1 MNHMTAEL
9 TMWSWSLAAGCAI
22 GAVFFGGLW
31 WTVRLCMTARQPAFW
46 IIGSLLL
53 RMGIALS
60 GFYVVAS
67 GDWTRLLA
75 CLCGFMLARL
85 VVTRLTR
92 QPSSA
97 PSAVNRQAGAARE
110 ASNAP

>member
-9 TMWSWSLAAGCAI
+9 TTWAWSLAAGCGI

-31 WTVRLCMTARQPAFW
+31 WTVRLCMTARQPALW

-60 GFYVVAS
+60 GFYFVAS

-75 CLCGFMLARL
+75 CVCGFILARL

-92 QPSSA
+92 KPSSA
-97 PSAVNRQAGAARE
+97 LSAENRQAVAAQE
-110 ASNAP
+110 ASHAP